1 MIFFMFAS
9 LLFEAKLNQILNN
22 SKLYTKKTTKSVN
35 YIKKNKSI
43 STTAKKIKFEQ
54 IKEKLNNMR
63 IFINFSRFSHIFPI
77 LEQNAQK

>member
-43 STTAKKIKFEQ
+43 STTAKKNKIRADKRKAEQYANFYKF
-54 IKEKLNNMR
+54 
-63 IFINFSRFSHIFPI
+63 
-77 LEQNAQK
+77 